1 VHLVARNQML
11 KCLSSMT
18 FTAFTLVVATSPA
31 AAQFLVYEPFFS
43 IDLPAAVWWYASIM
57 ATFSSVLPVFLQAE
71 ALKRI
76 GANRFALIGAVG
88 PVSVALT
95 SALGLDEP
103 FTWRQA
109 AGGLLVIAGVLLA
122 TLGSRS

>member
-1 VHLVARNQML
+1 
-11 KCLSSMT
+11 
-18 FTAFTLVVATSPA
+18 
-31 AAQFLVYEPFFS
+31 
-43 IDLPAAVWWYASIM
+43 M
-57 ATFSSVLPVFLQAE
+57 ATFSTVLPVFLQAE

-103 FTWRQA
+103 FTWRQG
-109 AGGLLVIAGVLLA
+109 AGGLLVIAGVLLV
-122 TLGSRS
+122 TLSSRS